1 MHRSTLVYILKGLTP
16 MPPPPGLALVLWVWV
31 SEVWVLRS
39 GV

>member
-1 MHRSTLVYILKGLTP
+1 MLTERADAHAAA
-16 MPPPPGLALVLWVWV
+16 PGLALVLWVWV